1 MSRPNRTK
9 TAEKAPA
16 IAGIKISISHDQK
29 AITSESV
36 ELENDN
42 MVIIMPKYQ
51 PMMFKKK
58 LYWFANILYRY
69 WK

>member
-1 MSRPNRTK
+1 MSSKKQPKKET
-9 TAEKAPA
+9 
-16 IAGIKISISHDQK
+16 IKGVKVTISHDQRN
-29 AITSESV
+29 ITSEQV

-51 PMMFKKK
+51 PMTFKKK

-69 WK
+69 WG